1 MDTDILANTVV
12 IGIMKAAADLL
23 RRDFPRRSSQIRG
36 THSQENQKSFSN
48 SWADRS
54 VLLFCGPFQR
64 AKATSRCCWSV
75 LLFSGVIFGPLST
88 VPGQPSR
95 ASTQAIGYDSF
106 NAAIQSRGSTKTVSP
121 ASLPTAEASTS
132 VIRINCGGPDYIDNG
147 GHHWSA
153 DMNYLNGMT
162 HDYGTAI
169 ISGANDPT
177 IYQTERYAATLR
189 YAVPL
194 PNGSYT
200 VTLYFA
206 EMYFTGAGQRVF
218 DVTLEG
224 QTVLQD
230 FDIFAIAG
238 AATAVRRTFT
248 VTVNDGM
255 LDIVGAA
262 SVNNATFSAIK
273 IVPSSTTPSP
283 SDVLINCG
291 GASYIDSGG
300 QSWSADQYFVG
311 GKTKSYSPAQPVSGT
326 ADPELFQTE
335 RYGKTLT
342 YQIPVANGNYEVT
355 IDFAEMFWN
364 AAGKRVFDV
373 TIQGQTVLQDFDIWA
388 LAGQYAAVQRT
399 FVVAVTDGILDI
411 EANAAVDNAQF
422 AAIQVVYKAGDLYLH
437 PIATIPS
444 YVVDYNGTG
453 SALVPLVGDES
464 HTHQSGHNLTSW
476 TWTEGAKLLGT
487 AADINVPLSLG
498 QHTVQLTIGDDNT
511 PPRTASTTATVT
523 VTPVSIVPGAL
534 TSYYQSDDIPLGTL
548 IDSLPASPGYM
559 EVLPSLQINN
569 IAGNIGDSSFTS
581 NVVAVM
587 DWNLK
592 VATAASYQFTLNGSG
607 PTRMFVDGALI
618 TGTIFLKSSTHSMQA
633 RFAIPSSSTLP
644 AQVLV
649 SIDDGPAGPVNPA
662 DVTHDESDLKPFIN
676 DMPSSGSPL
685 GGDFI
690 IIDGIGFFPAGSVTV
705 RWGNT
710 TISESSLSVTPT
722 SIQFKSPAGN
732 GTIKVS
738 VRTPNGVS
746 NSINYQ
752 YVQGV
757 VPINFT
763 TPTTIAALTAPT
775 AAVWGP
781 DGRLYVG
788 SDQGNI
794 TIYAFDD
801 NYQVTDTQVTSAIA
815 ALDNKTI
822 LGMTVNPRDPPDPVK
837 IYVAHS
843 ELYAE
848 GGGEFMG
855 PAPYNG
861 QVSVL
866 TGPSFSKIKPL
877 ITGLPVSGRDHAIN
891 GMTFDD
897 AGNLLIAVGS
907 ATNAGVPS
915 LPMGTLP
922 NSPLDAAILKAP
934 IFKANFNGAIAY
946 IETATGKPNND
957 QVFGDRVD
965 VAPGVDVSVFASG
978 MRNPFDIVWTT
989 RGKLY
994 GTDNGMNANFG
1005 AISTGPNTQATES
1018 NQPDKINYLVEGNY
1032 YGSPNR
1038 NRGRYDARQNVY
1050 HYPTEP
1056 TTSVFTGPLARVLS
1070 STDGIDEYRAT
1081 AFKSE
1086 MRGDL
1091 IVQHWKASLSRA
1103 ALASDGLSVK
1113 NVSTLAS
1120 TLGLTSITGPGG
1132 AILSMDYSH
1141 DKTVV
1146 ITPIDSAVTGMTAY
1160 DIFPWRGRA
1169 DGKVPF
1175 VIGGVGFGALSG
1187 TTVTI
1192 GGIPAVLT
1200 SVSSTRIRG
1209 LIPANAAPG
1218 SQLLDVVVKFG
1229 GQTSTITQAFR
1240 YN

>member
-1 MDTDILANTVV
+1 MLPSHRLQGGN
-12 IGIMKAAADLL
+12 G
-23 RRDFPRRSSQIRG
+23 RS
-36 THSQENQKSFSN
+36 
-48 SWADRS
+48 
-54 VLLFCGPFQR
+54 R
-64 AKATSRCCWSV
+64 APWSV
-75 LLFSGVIFGPLST
+75 LLFTGLIVAPLFT
-88 VPGQPSR
+88 VLGQQSR
-95 ASTQAIGYDSF
+95 FNTQATSDESESIDSVIQRRGYAS
-106 NAAIQSRGSTKTVSP
+106 AAP
-121 ASLPTAEASTS
+121 PFSLPTVVADPPI
-132 VIRINCGGPDYIDNG
+132 VRINCGGPDYTDNG
-147 GHHWSA
+147 GQKWSA
-153 DMNYLNGMT
+153 DMNYVNGVT
-162 HDYGTAI
+162 FDYGRAAV
-169 ISGANDPT
+169 SGTNDPT
-177 IYQTERYAATLR
+177 VYRTERYAATLK
-189 YAVPL
+189 YSVPL
-194 PNGSYT
+194 PNGTYA

-206 EMYFTGAGQRVF
+206 EMFFTGPGKRVF
-218 DVTLEG
+218 DVALEG

-238 AATAVRRTFT
+238 AATAIRRTFT
-248 VTVNDGM
+248 VTVTDGT
-255 LDIVGAA
+255 LDIVGTA
-262 SVNNATFSAIK
+262 SVNNAKFSAIK
-273 IVPSSTTPSP
+273 IVPSSTPPSQ

-291 GASYIDSGG
+291 GASYTDSTGL
-300 QSWSADQYFVG
+300 SWSADQYFVG
-311 GKTKSYSPAQPVSGT
+311 GKTKTYSSSQAVSGT
-326 ADPELFQTE
+326 ADPALFQSE

-342 YQIPVANGNYEVT
+342 YQIPVVNGNYEVT

-399 FVVAVTDGILDI
+399 FVVAVTNGVLNVG
-411 EANAAVDNAQF
+411 ASASVDNAQF
-422 AAIQVVYKAGDLYLH
+422 AAIQIVYKTGDLYLH
-437 PIATIPS
+437 PIATVPS

-453 SALVPLVGDES
+453 SAVVPLVGDES

-476 TWTEGAKLLGT
+476 TWTESTKTLGT

-511 PPRTASTTATVT
+511 PPRTASTTATVI
-523 VTPVSIVPGAL
+523 VTPVNIVLGTL
-534 TSYYQSDDIPLGTL
+534 TSYYQSDDIPLTTL
-548 IDSLPASPGYM
+548 IDSLLASPGYM

-569 IAGNIGDSSFTS
+569 IAGNIGGSSFSS

-587 DWNLK
+587 DWKLK
-592 VATAASYQFTLNGSG
+592 VATAANYQFTLNGSG
-607 PTRMFVDGALI
+607 PTRMFVDGTLI
-618 TGTIFLKSSTHSMQA
+618 TGPIFLTSGTHSMQT

-644 AQVLV
+644 AQVLASV
-649 SIDDGPAGPVNPA
+649 DNGLPGPVNPA

-676 DMPSSGSPL
+676 DMPLSGSPL
-685 GGDFI
+685 GGDSI
-690 IIDGIGFFPAGSVTV
+690 LIDGIGFFPASSVTV
-705 RWGNT
+705 HWGST
-710 TISESSLSVTPT
+710 TISGSSLDVTPI
-722 SIQFKSPAGN
+722 SIQFKSPPGN

-746 NSINYQ
+746 NSFNYQ

-763 TPTTIAALTAPT
+763 TPRTVATLTAPT

-794 TIYAFDD
+794 TIYTFDD
-801 NYQVTDTQVTSAIA
+801 NYQVTDTQVSSAIA

-822 LGMTVNPRDPPDPVK
+822 LGITVNPRDPPSPVR

-848 GGGEFMG
+848 GGGNFTG

-866 TGPSFSKIKPL
+866 TGPNFSKIKPL

-891 GMTFDD
+891 GMSFDD

-934 IFKANFNGAIAY
+934 ISKLNFNGAITY
-946 IETATGKPNND
+946 VETATGKPNND
-957 QVFGDRVD
+957 QVYGDRVD
-965 VAPGVDVSVFASG
+965 VASGVDVSVFASG

-1005 AISTGPNTQATES
+1005 AVSTGPNTQTTES
-1018 NQPDKINYLVEGNY
+1018 NQPDKINYLVEGSY

-1038 NRGRYDARQNVY
+1038 NRGRYEARQNVY

-1056 TTSVFTGPLARVLS
+1056 TTSIFTGPLARVPS

-1081 AFKSE
+1081 AFNSE

-1103 ALASDGLSVK
+1103 ALAADGLSVTS
-1113 NVSTLAS
+1113 VSTLAD
-1120 TLGLTSITGPGG
+1120 TLGLTSIAGPGG

-1141 DKTVV
+1141 DKIVV
-1146 ITPIDSAVTGMTAY
+1146 IMPIDSAVTGMTAY
-1160 DIFPWRGRA
+1160 DIFPWRSRA
-1169 DGKVPF
+1169 DGTVPF
-1175 VIGGVGFGALSG
+1175 VIGGVGFGGLSG

-1192 GGIPAVLT
+1192 GGIPAALT
-1200 SVSSTRIRG
+1200 SASSTRIRG
-1209 LIPANAAPG
+1209 LIPADATPG
-1218 SQLLDVVVKFG
+1218 TQLLDVFV
-1229 GQTSTITQAFR
+1229 
-1240 YN
+1240 

>member
-1 MDTDILANTVV
+1 MGGAANLPGSFLYPRTSQINRFGKNKKPSFPSQASDSAHLFSCRRQGGNRRFRPLWSVALFSGLIFGSLFTVLAQQSRSNTRA
-12 IGIMKAAADLL
+12 ISYKPESINSALQSRGYTIAAPLPTAAAD
-23 RRDFPRRSSQIRG
+23 
-36 THSQENQKSFSN
+36 
-48 SWADRS
+48 
-54 VLLFCGPFQR
+54 PF
-64 AKATSRCCWSV
+64 T
-75 LLFSGVIFGPLST
+75 
-88 VPGQPSR
+88 
-95 ASTQAIGYDSF
+95 
-106 NAAIQSRGSTKTVSP
+106 
-121 ASLPTAEASTS
+121 
-132 VIRINCGGPDYIDNG
+132 IRINCGGPDYIDNAG
-147 GHHWSA
+147 QNWSA
-153 DMNYLNGMT
+153 DMDYVNGRT
-162 HDYGTAI
+162 YDYGTAAV
-169 ISGANDPT
+169 SGANDPT
-177 IYQTERYAATLR
+177 IYQTERYAATLK

-194 PNGSYT
+194 PNGTYT
-200 VTLYFA
+200 VTFYFA
-206 EMYFTGAGQRVF
+206 EMYFAGAGQRVF

-224 QTVLQD
+224 QTVLRD

-238 AATAVRRTFT
+238 AATAIRRTFT
-248 VTVNDGM
+248 VTVSDGT
-255 LDIVGAA
+255 LDIVGVA

-273 IVPSSTTPSP
+273 IVPSTPPSQ

-291 GASYIDSGG
+291 GASYIDSAGLL
-300 QSWSADQYFVG
+300 WSADQYFVG
-311 GKTKSYSPAQPVSGT
+311 GKTKSYSSTQPVSGT
-326 ADPELFQTE
+326 ADATLFQSE

-342 YQIPVANGNYEVT
+342 YRIPVVNGNYEVT
-355 IDFAEMFWN
+355 INFAEMFWN

-373 TIQGQTVLQDFDIWA
+373 TIEGQTVLQDFDIWA

-399 FVVAVTDGILDI
+399 FVVAITDGMLEIG
-411 EANAAVDNAQF
+411 ASASVDNAQF
-422 AAIQVVYKAGDLYLH
+422 AAIQIVYKTGDLYLH
-437 PIATIPS
+437 PIATVPS

-453 SALVPLVGDES
+453 SAVVPLIGDES

-476 TWTEGAKLLGT
+476 TWTEGATILGT

-523 VTPVSIVPGAL
+523 VTPVDIVPGAL
-534 TSYYQSDDIPLGTL
+534 TSYYQSDDIPLSTL
-548 IDSLPASPGYM
+548 IDWLPASAGYM

-587 DWNLK
+587 DWELN

-607 PTRMFVDGALI
+607 PTRMFVDGTRI
-618 TGTIFLKSSTHSMQA
+618 TGPISLGSGTRSMEA

-644 AQVLV
+644 VQILV
-649 SIDDGPAGPVNPA
+649 SIDDGPPGPVNLA
-662 DVTHDESDLKPFIN
+662 DVTHDESNLKPFIN
-676 DMPSSGSPL
+676 DMPASGSPL
-685 GGDFI
+685 GGDSI
-690 IIDGIGFFPAGSVTV
+690 TIDGIGFFPASSVTV
-705 RWGNT
+705 QWGNT
-710 TISESSLSVTPT
+710 TLSGSSLTVTPT
-722 SIQFKSPAGN
+722 SIQLESPAGS
-732 GTIKVS
+732 GTINVS

-746 NSINYQ
+746 NSSAYQ
-752 YVQGV
+752 YVPGV
-757 VPINFT
+757 VPIDFTAPATVATLT
-763 TPTTIAALTAPT
+763 TPTS
-775 AAVWGP
+775 AVWGS

-788 SDQGNI
+788 SDQGTI
-794 TIYAFDD
+794 TIYTLDD
-801 NYQVTDTQVTSAIA
+801 NYRVTNTQVSNAIA
-815 ALDNKTI
+815 PLNNKTI
-822 LGMTVNPRDPPDPVK
+822 LGITVNPLDPPNPVK

-848 GGGEFMG
+848 GGGNFTG

-866 TGPSFSKIKPL
+866 TGPNFSTVKPL

-897 AGNLLIAVGS
+897 AGDLLIAVGS

-922 NSPLDAAILKAP
+922 SSPLDAAILKAP
-934 IFKANFNGAIAY
+934 IFKSNFNGAITY
-946 IETATGKPNND
+946 VETVTGKPNND
-957 QVFGDRVD
+957 QVYGDRVD

-1005 AISTGPNTQATES
+1005 AVSTGANTQTTES
-1018 NQPDKINYLVEGNY
+1018 NQPDKINYLVAGNY

-1056 TTSVFTGPLARVLS
+1056 TTSVFTGPLARVPS

-1103 ALASDGLSVK
+1103 ALAADGLSVK
-1113 NVSTLAS
+1113 SVTALAS
-1120 TLGLTSITGPGG
+1120 TIGLTSITGPGG
-1132 AILSMDYSH
+1132 AILSMDYSNS
-1141 DKTVV
+1141 KLVV
-1146 ITPIDSAVTGMTAY
+1146 IKPIDSGAPAMVAY

-1169 DGKVPF
+1169 DGAVPF
-1175 VIGGVGFGALSG
+1175 VIGGVGFGTLTG

-1192 GGIPAVLT
+1192 GGLPATVT
-1200 SVSSTRIRG
+1200 SVSATRIKG
-1209 LIPANAAPG
+1209 LIPTKVAPD
-1218 SQLLDVVVKFG
+1218 SQLLDVVVQSG
-1229 GQTSTITQAFR
+1229 GKTSTITQAFR